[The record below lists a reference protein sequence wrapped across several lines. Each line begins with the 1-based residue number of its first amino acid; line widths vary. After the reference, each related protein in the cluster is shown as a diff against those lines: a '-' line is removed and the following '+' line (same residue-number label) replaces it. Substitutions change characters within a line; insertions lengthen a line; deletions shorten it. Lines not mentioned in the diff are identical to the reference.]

1 MSSFTDNPKVVF
13 AITGVVIGLLL
24 IIVAVGSIAF
34 FINHRKFSSSYQ
46 EPVAAGFEN
55 AVYFKDEENVF
66 ISEL

>member
-24 IIVAVGSIAF
+24 IMVAVGSIAF
-34 FINHRKFSSSYQ
+34 FIKSRKSSSSYK
-46 EPVAAGFEN
+46 EPIAAGFEN